1 MNHCSHCGEK
11 VSLIIPPGD
20 DRERHVCSGCETIH
34 YSNPKIISGCLPIHE
49 DKVLL
54 CRRAIEPR
62 YDKWTLP
69 AGFMENGE
77 TTEEGALREAREE
90 ANASIDIDSLYTL
103 FSLPQINQ
111 VHLFYRGQLNALDFS
126 PGPESL
132 EVRLF
137 SEDEIPWDE
146 LAFMVVG
153 KTLKHYFSDRQ
164 KNHFPIR
171 SEDLVHPKGRDWKP
185 PTAARYTIGNT
196 GPVNPPKN

>member
-1 MNHCSHCGEK
+1 
-11 VSLIIPPGD
+11 
-20 DRERHVCSGCETIH
+20 DRERHVCDGCETIH
-34 YSNPKIISGCLPIHE
+34 YSNPRIIVGCLPIHE

-77 TTEEGALREAREE
+77 STEEGALREAWEE
-90 ANASIDIDSLYTL
+90 ARAKLELDSLYTL
-103 FSLPQINQ
+103 YSLPQINQ
-111 VHLFYRGQLNALDFS
+111 VHMFYRGHLSDLDFS

-146 LAFMVVG
+146 LAFLVVG
-153 KTLKHYFSDRQ
+153 KTLKHYFADRQ
-164 KNHFPIR
+164 QGHYPVH
-171 SEDLVHPKGRDWKP
+171 SDTLVHPKGRDWKP
-185 PTAARYTIGNT
+185 PTQTRYTLSSA
-196 GPVNPPKN
+196 NPANHGAKD

>member
-34 YSNPKIISGCLPIHE
+34 YVNPKIISGCLPIYQ

-90 ANASIDIDSLYTL
+90 ANASISIDSLYTM

-111 VHLFYRGQLNALDFS
+111 VHLFYRGQLNSLDYS

-137 SEDEIPWDE
+137 SEDEVPWEE

-153 KTLKHYFSDRQ
+153 KTLKHYFNDR
-164 KNHFPIR
+164 KNDHYPIR

-185 PTAARYTIGNT
+185 PAPSRYTMGNT
-196 GPVNPPKN
+196 GPVDPNKN